1 MRKAKQAPKAK
12 HYQLRWNVFHAVD
25 VVEQYEAQTG
35 DKSGVLP
42 YPVLAKI
49 YQGNLMS
56 ALQLGTIVN
65 HQTYGV
71 TFFCKD
77 QERFRRGRIGR
88 AWI

>member
-49 YQGNLMS
+49 Y
-56 ALQLGTIVN
+56 
-65 HQTYGV
+65 
-71 TFFCKD
+71 
-77 QERFRRGRIGR
+77 
-88 AWI
+88 